1 MLGFVDS
8 DILVAILSRL
18 DSFRDEFLGK
28 LAEVET
34 KINARIDQ
42 VEANLNARIDQV
54 EANLNARIDQV
65 EANLNA
71 RIDQVEAN
79 LNARIDQVEANLNAR
94 IDQVETNLNA
104 RIDARVEA
112 LRNEVI
118 EGLRQHGTETLN
130 VIAASVERIR
140 FEVRAANR
148 LVRGQYTELATIQDD
163 LDERVTALEQRQ
175 RP

>member
-71 RIDQVEAN
+71 RID
-79 LNARIDQVEANLNAR
+79 
-94 IDQVETNLNA
+94 
-104 RIDARVEA
+104 ARVEA

-130 VIAASVERIR
+130 VIAASEERIR